1 MEIYTD
7 TINLAASKSQIIRSV
22 GKKDSE
28 SGFKRRGHVSAPKD
42 TKSSLKSGISQE
54 RLSVLEEE
62 SFPLENFENNQ
73 GNPQQVRDF
82 KLPEPGESWRVCVW
96 GKHKGVLIIFS
107 IQMKIW

>member
-22 GKKDSE
+22 GKKESE

-42 TKSSLKSGISQE
+42 TKSSFKTGISQE

-73 GNPQQVRDF
+73 GSPQQVRDF
-82 KLPEPGESWRVCVW
+82 KLPELGEIWRVYVCEENI
-96 GKHKGVLIIFS
+96 KGC
-107 IQMKIW
+107 W